1 MEEGQSLQGWSLRQ
15 QRFSNAYLYLIFIFS
30 RMKIVTN
37 INDNQWW
44 FDFPM
49 VKWEDGG
56 APAIICRIKN
66 PYLIPSS
73 PILHYLSL
81 SLSCFTLSYFIF
93 SLWNLAHVSHQQQVI
108 INLPCPIQRLSVP
121 LSICLFFSYFILS
134 HFIFSHFIIV
144 KPGLSAASRSGT
156 SPRSTCSLAGKPSQ
170 KGRRLSIRF

>member
-1 MEEGQSLQGWSLRQ
+1 MMV
-15 QRFSNAYLYLIFIFS
+15 RFSNGEMGRRRCTGDYLSHQESLSYP
-30 RMKIVTN
+30 N
-37 INDNQWW
+37 
-44 FDFPM
+44 
-49 VKWEDGG
+49 
-56 APAIICRIKN
+56 
-66 PYLIPSS
+66 S

-156 SPRSTCSLAGKPSQ
+156 SPRSTCSPAGKPSQ